1 MRLSEEVLKA
11 IKTLA
16 NKYFGENC
24 EVRIFGSRVDNTQ
37 KGGDID
43 IYIRTQMKNGIISA
57 KAEFLAELKRQIGEQ
72 KIDLLIENMNNPE
85 KNSIYEI
92 ARNTGLKI

>member
-1 MRLSEEVLKA
+1 MRLSEEILKV

-16 NKYFGENC
+16 IKYFGENC
-24 EVRIFGSRVDNTQ
+24 EVRIFGSRTDDTQ

-43 IYIRTQMKNGIISA
+43 IYISTEMKDGIIEA
-57 KAEFLAELKRQIGEQ
+57 KASFLAELKIKIGEQ
-72 KIDLLIENMNNPE
+72 KIDIIVENISKPE

-92 ARNTGLKI
+92 ARTCGIKI